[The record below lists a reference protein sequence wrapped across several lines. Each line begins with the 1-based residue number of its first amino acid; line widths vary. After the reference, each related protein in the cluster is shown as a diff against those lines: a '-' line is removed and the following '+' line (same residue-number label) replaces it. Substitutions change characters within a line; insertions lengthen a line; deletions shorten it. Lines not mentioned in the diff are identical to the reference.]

1 MDRRRFV
8 KSASLGAAGLWLSSV
23 ASRGEDDLARPE
35 PPVIPQTAWGR
46 VWIRW
51 TEPVLPA
58 ETLLAQGL
66 VIPWGA
72 APALLESARKQG
84 YRVYAAVAPGQA
96 AEAAG
101 TSHVA
106 GFSGILLEALDAEQ
120 EKAEKT
126 ARELR
131 LAHPNLTVLF
141 PDAGAKQPAMMG
153 STVITEHGMLQVS
166 SPTEQPWIDSNLAMV
181 EFGRAFRP
189 TQTPLID
196 FQWTL
201 PDALQ
206 QQLGP
211 GMDNYLLAVAEA
223 GALHSDLIL
232 NLHPNFEK
240 ALLRG
245 SEEGWAAW
253 KRIAQYVEFYRAEGQ
268 RPVALQASVGVITNH
283 YDDSYETMNLM
294 ARHNIPFR
302 VLAPDRLT
310 TESLQDLNLV
320 VVFAQPDEGAT
331 RQLAGF
337 VKHGGVAILVSLRN
351 PFPGLSSD
359 AIQAR
364 NNSAPDTT
372 GRGKV
377 IALADGVGDPGAFAR
392 DVRRLLGDE
401 HLPISLWNASTTIAI
416 PYQLPGT
423 STATVELLNYSADPM
438 PVQVRIQGT
447 YSVLRYETPEGG
459 CCDGVTATHQRG
471 FTQFEVPRL
480 KIGGRVHLGRIA
492 SPQNLHA

>member
-23 ASRGEDDLARPE
+23 ASRGQADLARPE
-35 PPVIPQTAWGR
+35 SPVIHQTAWGR

-51 TEPVLPA
+51 TEPTLPA
-58 ETLLAQGL
+58 EALLAQGL

-72 APALLESARKQG
+72 APALVERARKQG
-84 YRVYAAVAPGQA
+84 YRVYAAATPGQA
-96 AEAAG
+96 AEAASS
-101 TSHVA
+101 SHA
-106 GFSGILLEALDAEQ
+106 RGFSGILLEAGDAER

-126 ARELR
+126 ARQLR
-131 LAHPNLTVLF
+131 LEHPDLTVLF

-153 STVITEHGMLQVS
+153 TTVITDHGMLQVS
-166 SPTEQPWIDSNLAMV
+166 SPTEQPWLDSNLAMV
-181 EFGRAFRP
+181 GYDRAFRP
-189 TQTPLID
+189 AQTPLID

-201 PDALQ
+201 ADALQ

-211 GMDNYLLAVAEA
+211 STDNYLLAVAEA

-232 NLHPNFEK
+232 NLHPNFQR

-245 SEEGWAAW
+245 SDEGWTAW
-253 KRIAQYVEFYRAEGQ
+253 KRIAQYVEFYLGEGQ
-268 RPVALQASVGVITNH
+268 RSVALQASVGVITNN

-302 VLAPDRLT
+302 VLPPGRLT
-310 TESLQDLNLV
+310 SESLQDLDLV
-320 VVFAQPDEGAT
+320 VVFAQPDEEAT

-351 PFPGLSSD
+351 PFPGLSSSVS
-359 AIQAR
+359 QAQKM
-364 NNSAPDTT
+364 

-377 IALADGVGDPGAFAR
+377 IALADGVGDPGAFSR
-392 DVRRLLGDE
+392 DVRRLLGEE
-401 HLPISLWNASTTIAI
+401 HLPVSLWNASTTIVI
-416 PYQLPGT
+416 PYILPGA

-447 YSVLRYETPEGG
+447 YSVLRYETPERG
-459 CCDGVTATHQRG
+459 CCESVTATHQEG
-471 FTQFEVPRL
+471 FTQFEVPPL
-480 KIGGRVHLGRIA
+480 KIGGRVHLGRMA
-492 SPQNLHA
+492 NPQKIRV